1 MVQKS
6 GEHTS
11 WGNVVYHVIYQV
23 LYIPDG
29 AGFLP
34 STVWWNPNQPTMFW
48 LEVGNIPKWKRN
60 IIFKSWSMKVFCGRV
75 CRVRPPILTAQT
87 TKQTY
92 LLYMPIQWLFS
103 KKIRGLKIHFN
114 FRLKE
119 NLSTPG
125 FKKLIH
131 LHIWRFN
138 PLPENLGFGQGDFLK
153 KNGNDPFSCSKSSNL
168 WKCI

>member
-1 MVQKS
+1 MRL
-6 GEHTS
+6 TS
-11 WGNVVYHVIYQV
+11 WGNGSLSRYLAGV

-75 CRVRPPILTAQT
+75 CRVHPPKTNSANNQTNLPVIYVYPMILV
-87 TKQTY
+87 KE
-92 LLYMPIQWLFS
+92 
-103 KKIRGLKIHFN
+103 IRGLKIYFN
-114 FRLKE
+114 FRSKE
-119 NLSTPG
+119 NLSIPG
-125 FKKLIH
+125 SKKLIH

-153 KNGNDPFSCSKSSNL
+153 KNGNYPFSHSKSSNL
-168 WKCI
+168 WKCN